1 MGSMRYMNIGLA
13 VAMTIVIAGV
23 VAFRNS
29 SEAAMQATV
38 LVAMFVGLALGLWLD
53 TRAQRRSSKRAQ

>member
-13 VAMTIVIAGV
+13 VSVTIIIVGV

-29 SEAAMQATV
+29 SEAAMQGVA
-38 LVAMFVGLALGLWLD
+38 LVGMIVGLAVGLGLD
-53 TRAQRRSSKRAQ
+53 TRAQRKSGKRAQ

>member
-13 VAMTIVIAGV
+13 ISITIVIAGV

-29 SEAAMQATV
+29 NEAAMQAV
-38 LVAMFVGLALGLWLD
+38 ALVGMIIGLAVGLGLD
-53 TRAQRRSSKRAQ
+53 TRAQRRNDKRAQ